1 MPTLILV
8 HIGNHFPDYINDCIR
23 QIQHSTTISIH
34 LLISSEH
41 CNKIISGVEPEIS
54 AVKIFPLEEIP
65 ISDKRCEFE
74 KNNCLDST
82 FRNGFW
88 KFAMMRFF
96 YIYDH
101 VVAQQLN
108 DIFHIEN
115 DNLLFID
122 VLPKL
127 SVFQTKSM
135 WCVMDAEDRCI
146 PSFLYFKNHDILRLL
161 LDTCIECASSRVND
175 MYALSKFKQRQPD
188 LVGTLPIIKDY
199 CDPIHPDFYQHA
211 DDFGFLFDAAAVG
224 QYIGGVDPRND
235 SSDTIGFINE
245 ICVVKSNRVKLEWIG
260 KYLYINHMPLVN
272 LHIHS
277 KDLKRWIR
285 I

>member
-8 HIGNHFPDYINDCIR
+8 HIGSHFPEYINDCIR
-23 QIQHSTTISIH
+23 QIQHSMNISIH
-34 LLISSEH
+34 VLISSCHRDKLVLGIE
-41 CNKIISGVEPEIS
+41 V
-54 AVKIFPLEEIP
+54 FPLEDIP
-65 ISDKRCEFE
+65 ISNKRSEFE

-101 VVAQQLN
+101 VVANKLQ

-127 SVFQTKSM
+127 SVFQSKSM
-135 WCVMDAEDRCI
+135 WCVMDSSDRCI
-146 PSFLYFKNHDILRLL
+146 PSFLYFKNDNILRLL
-161 LDTCIECASSRVND
+161 LDTCIECASHQIND
-175 MYALSKFKQRQPD
+175 MYALSKFKKQQPD
-188 LVGTLPIIKDY
+188 DVGTLPIVKNY
-199 CDPIHPDFYQHA
+199 YEPIHPDFYKHA
-211 DDFGFLFDAAAVG
+211 DQFGFLFDAAAVG

-235 SSDTIGFINE
+235 TTNTIGFINE
-245 ICVVKSNRVKLEWIG
+245 TCVVKCDKVKLEWIG
-260 KYLYINHMPLVN
+260 NYLYLNTMPLVN

-277 KDLKRWIR
+277 KDLKRWSSI
-285 I
+285 

>member
-1 MPTLILV
+1 MPTLVLV
-8 HIGNHFPDYINDCIR
+8 HIGSHFPDYMNDCIR
-23 QIQHSTTISIH
+23 HIQYTTDISIH
-34 LLISSEH
+34 VLISSEH
-41 CNKIISGVEPEIS
+41 RDKIVP
-54 AVKIFPLEEIP
+54 AAQIFPLEDIP
-65 ISDKRCEFE
+65 ISDKRQEFE
-74 KNNCLDST
+74 RNSSLDSS

-101 VVAQQLN
+101 VIAQKLD

-115 DNLLFID
+115 DNLIYVDFM
-122 VLPKL
+122 PKL
-127 SVFQTKSM
+127 SVFQSKSM
-135 WCVMDAEDRCI
+135 WCVMDANDRCI
-146 PSFLYFKNHDILRLL
+146 PSFLYFKNHNILRLL
-161 LDTCIECASSRVND
+161 LDTCISCAARQVND
-175 MYALSKFKQRQPD
+175 MYALSEFKRQRPD
-188 LVGTLPIIKDY
+188 HVGTLPIIKDY

-235 SSDTIGFINE
+235 SRDTTGFINE
-245 ICVVKSNRVKLEWIG
+245 TCVVKCNKVKLEWMG
-260 KYLYINHMPLVN
+260 EHLYINNMPLVN

-277 KDLKRWIR
+277 KDLKRWMR

>member
-8 HIGNHFPDYINDCIR
+8 HIGSHFPDYINDCIR
-23 QIQHSTTISIH
+23 QIQHSTNISIH

-41 CNKIISGVEPEIS
+41 HHKIVSGITLFS
-54 AVKIFPLEEIP
+54 LEEIP
-65 ISDKRCEFE
+65 VSDKRQEFE
-74 KNNCLDST
+74 RNNCLDTT
-82 FRNGFW
+82 FRDGFW

-101 VVAQQLN
+101 VITQRLD

-115 DNLLFID
+115 DNLIYVDFI
-122 VLPKL
+122 PKL

-135 WCVMDAEDRCI
+135 WCVMDSNDRCI

-161 LDTCIECASSRVND
+161 LDTCIECASCRIYD
-175 MYALSKFKQRQPD
+175 MYALGKFKQCQPD

-199 CDPIHPDFYQHA
+199 CDPIHPDLYQHA
-211 DDFGFLFDAAAVG
+211 DEFGFLFDAAAVG

-245 ICVVKSNRVKLEWIG
+245 KCVVKYDKVKLEWVG
-260 KYLYINHMPLVN
+260 KKLCVNGMSFVN

-277 KDLKRWIR
+277 KDLKRWSSVIKAD
-285 I
+285 

>member
-1 MPTLILV
+1 MPTLVLV
-8 HIGNHFPDYINDCIR
+8 HIGSHFPEYINDCIR
-23 QIQHSTTISIH
+23 QIQYSTDISIH
-34 LLISSEH
+34 VLISSEH
-41 CNKIISGVEPEIS
+41 RDKIVPAVE
-54 AVKIFPLEEIP
+54 IFPLEDIP
-65 ISDKRCEFE
+65 ISDKRHEFE
-74 KNNCLDST
+74 RNSCLDST

-101 VVAQQLN
+101 VVAHQLD

-115 DNLLFID
+115 DNLIYVDFM
-122 VLPKL
+122 PKL
-127 SVFQTKSM
+127 SVFQSKSM
-135 WCVMDAEDRCI
+135 WCVMDAENRCI
-146 PSFLYFKNHDILRLL
+146 PSFLYFKNHDILHLL
-161 LDTCIECASSRVND
+161 LDTCIECVACKVND
-175 MYALSKFKQRQPD
+175 MFALSEFKRRQPD
-188 LVGTLPIIKDY
+188 LVGTLPIIKNY

-235 SSDTIGFINE
+235 GGDTIGFINE
-245 ICVVKSNRVKLEWIG
+245 TSVVKCNKVKLEWIG
-260 KYLYINHMPLVN
+260 EYMYINDIPLVN

-277 KDLKRWIR
+277 KDLKRWMR